1 MSGGIIK
8 YDATDGT
15 KVELTPEQV
24 IEEIVPAKDKAAMTR
39 RNVAVIMAKLAA
51 CRMNPLAGDCAV
63 GVFKGRPTVMP
74 SIGYYRRTAASQPTF
89 DGCEKGVIAV
99 AADGKVRHL
108 TGSFL
113 PDGWQLAGGWCK
125 AYRKDR
131 SRPSD
136 VTVSLSEYDQ
146 HNTMWESK
154 PATMIQKVAESQAL
168 RELYPGVFEGTYTK
182 DELPD
187 EDAELQEVEYAVEP
201 MPEVPAFGGATEGEA
216 VPDEAYE
223 DAVPGFGA
231 DNDNT
236 ENKED

>member
-1 MSGGIIK
+1 MSRGIIK

-51 CRMNPLAGDCAV
+51 CRMNPLAGDCTV

-99 AADGKVRHL
+99 AADGRVHHL

-113 PDGWQLAGGWCK
+113 PEEWQLVGGWCK

-136 VTVSLSEYDQ
+136 VTVSLAEYDQ

-168 RELYPGVFEGTYTK
+168 RELYPGVFEGTYTR

-187 EDAELQEVEYAVEP
+187 EDAEPQEVEYAVEP
-201 MPEVPAFGGATEGEA
+201 MPEVPDFGGAPEGEA

-223 DAVPGFGA
+223 DAAPEFSA
-231 DNDNT
+231 NKNA
-236 ENKED
+236 ENKEG